1 MTNKEKAETGYAFHP
16 ALPDSATAASTVD
29 KALVYLQLHN
39 ERALTDEAS
48 LKSIRWKVDWNI
60 FPAMLVIHLMQNL
73 DKFSLNVSHS
83 FRTQVCVTE
92 ESSSMPPSWA
102 C

>member
-1 MTNKEKAETGYAFHP
+1 MTNKEEAETGQ

-29 KALVYLQLHN
+29 EALVYLQLHN

-48 LKSIRWKVDWNI
+48 LKSIRRKVDWNI
-60 FPAMLVIHLMQNL
+60 FPVMLVIHLMQNL

-83 FRTQVCVTE
+83 LT
-92 ESSSMPPSWA
+92 ESSMRH
-102 C
+102 